1 MPNERNCPLCKTSSR
16 ILFADAR
23 IDTTRLDQF
32 AYASRKRPEYM
43 HLRLLLC
50 EDCDLIYASPVPD
63 LPDLQSAYQTA
74 AFDSQLESLYAAR
87 TYSSVVQRF
96 LNLLPDR
103 VGSLDIGAGD
113 GAFCSELLSLGFTD
127 VTGLEPSSAPIAAA
141 TPAIRKCLRQDMFKP
156 GMFSLQRF
164 SLITCFQ
171 TIEHVSEPAELCRE
185 AVRLLK
191 PGGALCLVAHN
202 RRAISCK
209 LLGRKS
215 PIFDVEHL
223 QLFSPASLQSLL
235 EKSGLRSVMVR
246 PLYNCYPI
254 AYWTRLFPFPAA
266 VKDAFLWTLKTSRLG
281 RVPISFP
288 AGNLVAWGF
297 R

>member
-1 MPNERNCPLCKTSSR
+1 MSNERTCPLCQTSSE

-23 IDTTRLDQF
+23 IDAAQLDQF

-50 EDCDLIYASPVPD
+50 KDCDLIYASPVPD
-63 LPDLQSAYQTA
+63 LTELHSAYTTA
-74 AFDSQLESLYAAR
+74 AFDSQIESLYAAR

-96 LNLLPDR
+96 LEQLPDR
-103 VGSLDIGAGD
+103 IGSLDIGAGD
-113 GAFCSELLSLGFTD
+113 GAFCRELLSLGFTN

-141 TPAIRKCLRQDMFKP
+141 TPEIRNCLRQDMFQP
-156 GMFSLQRF
+156 GMFSEQLF

-191 PGGALCLVAHN
+191 PEGALCLVAHN
-202 RRAISCK
+202 RKAISCK

-235 EKSGLRSVMVR
+235 EKSGLRSVVVR
-246 PLYNCYPI
+246 PLYNCYPL
-254 AYWTRLFPFPAA
+254 AYWTRLFPFPAR
-266 VKDAFLWTLKTSRLG
+266 VKDCLLWTLKTSRLG
-281 RVPISFP
+281 RIPVSLP